1 MKTIKTSAIC
11 TILTLCFLSSVGQKI
26 PINEPDYN
34 KPTLFHDLPVKFN
47 LDLPMYDRI
56 LDLSVGK
63 HVAVPLVGSAAFQ
76 GVIVS
81 VSSPTEKAFKSVVIK
96 STNRNGAILSFTR
109 INEKFGNHRYT
120 GRIISR
126 HNSDALEI
134 ELENGKYVMKK
145 MHYYDLINE

>member
-1 MKTIKTSAIC
+1 MKTLKTSAVC
-11 TILTLCFLSSVGQKI
+11 TLLTLCFLSSFGQKI

-63 HVAVPLVGSAAFQ
+63 HVALPLAGTAAFQ

-81 VSSPTEKAFKSVVIK
+81 KSNPGEKGYKSIVVR
-96 STNRNGAILSFTR
+96 STNREGAILSFTR
-109 INEKFGNHRYT
+109 INEKFGNHKYT

-126 HNSDALEI
+126 NNSDALEI
-134 ELENGKYVMKK
+134 ESENGKYVMKK

>member
-1 MKTIKTSAIC
+1 MKTMKTSAIC
-11 TILTLCFLSSVGQKI
+11 TLLMLCFLSSFGQKL

-47 LDLPMYDRI
+47 LELPMYDRI
-56 LDLSVGK
+56 LDQPIGK
-63 HVAVPLVGSAAFQ
+63 HVALPLAGSAAFQ

-81 VSSPTEKAFKSVVIK
+81 KSSPNEQGIKSIVVK
-96 STNRNGAILSFTR
+96 STNRNGAILSFSK
-109 INEKFGNHRYT
+109 INDKESFKYV

-126 HNSDALEI
+126 NNSDALEI

-145 MHYYDLINE
+145 LHYQDLINE

>member
-1 MKTIKTSAIC
+1 MKTMKTSAIC
-11 TILTLCFLSSVGQKI
+11 TLLTLCFLSSFGQKI

-56 LDLSVGK
+56 LDQPVGK
-63 HVAVPLVGSAAFQ
+63 HVAVPLAGSAAFQ
-76 GVIVS
+76 GVVVS
-81 VSSPTEKAFKSVVIK
+81 VSNPNEKGYKSVVVK
-96 STNRNGAILSFTR
+96 STNRQGAILSFTR
-109 INEKFGNHRYT
+109 INEKGNNRYT

-126 HNSDALEI
+126 QNSDALEI
-134 ELENGKYVMKK
+134 ESENGKYVMKK